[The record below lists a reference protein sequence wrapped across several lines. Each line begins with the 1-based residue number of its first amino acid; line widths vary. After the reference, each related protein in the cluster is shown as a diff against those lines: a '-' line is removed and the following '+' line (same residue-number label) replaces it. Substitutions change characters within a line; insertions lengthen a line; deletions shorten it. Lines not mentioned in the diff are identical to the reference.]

1 MASGLINNLMEV
13 NLNVLS
19 LNMRGFNQSS
29 EYTKEI
35 CDSAKYDCIFL
46 QEHRCSPSS
55 MFKLQNLSPDYLCYG
70 KSAMEAAVS
79 TGFIKGRPFGG
90 TAILVRK
97 VLSRG
102 VTSVLTFDRVVAL
115 EICNFLF
122 VNVYMPCEN

>member
-1 MASGLINNLMEV
+1 MIV
-13 NLNVLS
+13 R
-19 LNMRGFNQSS
+19 NMTVFFYKSTG
-29 EYTKEI
+29 
-35 CDSAKYDCIFL
+35 
-46 QEHRCSPSS
+46 SPSS

-97 VLSRG
+97 ALSKG
-102 VTSVLTFDRVVAL
+102 VTSVLTFDRVVAP

-122 VNVYMPCEN
+122 IVLSFNSSITCPAKMDQLIAILIT